1 MNYYNR
7 PDFQNDINLDNSKP
21 KKIDKKKSL
30 IKWVALGLGAMIGVS
45 YIGILGALINRKTMP
60 TLNLPVGEYTSY
72 SVRANKE
79 GYEINYRANDPLVM
93 EVTKDSNRPAGFLG
107 FGKATVKTK
116 EHYTMDG
123 SRHLL
128 DRSEGEISEA
138 QIKCIEAAGGGKQT
152 GRMVGGSV
160 GASVASSGLASIPY
174 VGWVLAGAATMLG
187 MEQGAEI
194 GGQMALDF
202 AECDG

>member
-1 MNYYNR
+1 MNYH
-7 PDFQNDINLDNSKP
+7 FQKDVNLDNSKP
-21 KKIDKKKSL
+21 KKIDKKKNKDIS
-30 IKWVALGLGAMIGVS
+30 IKWIAIGLGAMIGVS
-45 YIGILGALINRKTMP
+45 YIGILGSLINRKTMP

-72 SVRANKE
+72 SVRANKD

-128 DRSEGEISEA
+128 DRSKGKISEA

-194 GGQMALDF
+194 GGQMAMDL
-202 AECDG
+202 AGCEE